1 MQANYRRNRD
11 FLVAGAAE
19 MGRGALK
26 HPLRVSL
33 PAPLA
38 F

>member
-26 HPLRVSL
+26 YALRANS
-33 PAPLA
+33 PSPLA